1 MADVKYIVEMDASG
15 ALKSI
20 KDLDGALD
28 YSGKQAGTTGTAF
41 GGLWKQF
48 AIGQLAIEGLRKG
61 YGLLKDFVKDSI
73 DAAIESEEAENNL
86 NAALEITGRNV
97 PILLQHFKD
106 YASALQ
112 NQTVYNDEAIL
123 AAQALLLQLTRL
135 DKEGIDRA
143 TKGAIGLASVMKID
157 LQSAATMVT
166 KAMEGNYGALGRVGI
181 RVSENLTAEQ
191 KQASLLDQLG
201 KLYQRA
207 EAEVGTFGGSIK
219 QLNNS
224 FDDMEEVV
232 GGAVTKNESFR
243 DAIKDLKQW
252 IDKLATSSDFQLWLN
267 TVIDGLVAGMKLIGK
282 FAKAVH
288 DIENTIAGA
297 TKADKEFVESQVK
310 LNAALD
316 RAAAAGH
323 DYRGKMDAIREAA
336 AKAKPPINEV
346 GTAVHQLTT
355 EEIKAATEAVKMRS
369 ELEKTAKAILDKY
382 DPLKAAMHKVIKEE
396 QDLTKAFKAG
406 VITEAQYRN
415 GMAACEKELRS
426 FGSTVVATAIP
437 AARRMQEVMEKAV
450 ASMKEGPG
458 YITRSW
464 AAEAKKWVDKNQETF
479 DQILGAASSV
489 VGQIDAIMQQSTNNK
504 MLLLDKEYQAKLE
517 NIKNSLLS
525 EEEKNKAIE
534 ALDAEYDIKRR
545 GLQRKAAESAKGV
558 AIANAIINV
567 AEGITKALSAL
578 PPPFNLILAAI
589 TAAAGAIQ
597 IALIRAQPIP
607 LAMGAIFRKPAM
619 LSSAGGNTYEVAEA
633 GEAEIVSSPRRL
645 REAIMGKGADGTGKP
660 IVIQN
665 HIYIDGREIKLFI
678 TKTVRESGGLG
689 LLGSVGKA
697 MA

>member
-1 MADVKYIVEMDASG
+1 MDASG

-267 TVIDGLVAGMKLIGK
+267 TVIDGLVAGTKLIGK